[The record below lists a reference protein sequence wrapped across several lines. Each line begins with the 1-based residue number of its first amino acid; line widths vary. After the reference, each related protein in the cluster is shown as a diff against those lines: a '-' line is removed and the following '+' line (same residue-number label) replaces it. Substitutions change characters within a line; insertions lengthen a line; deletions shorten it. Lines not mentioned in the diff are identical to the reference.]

1 MYDIKEMEMEKMFDI
16 EPPDISYFRMNI
28 NEIMM

>member
-1 MYDIKEMEMEKMFDI
+1 MYDIKEMEKMFDI